1 MKSGTR
7 PEANGKVTIKD
18 RKANIG
24 IRQRRQPGPPL
35 KFVGPETIVQMEAH
49 LPYVLRVEVITQALP
64 EAQLTSPRWSLPL
77 WEPQCTPRGCFC
89 EATLLAVSLNGN
101 TDPLWQD
108 PDLGTET
115 GTYPNPE

>member
-1 MKSGTR
+1 
-7 PEANGKVTIKD
+7 
-18 RKANIG
+18 
-24 IRQRRQPGPPL
+24 
-35 KFVGPETIVQMEAH
+35 MEAH
-49 LPYVLRVEVITQALP
+49 LPYVLRVEIITQALP

-77 WEPQCTPRGCFC
+77 WEPQCTPRGCFR